1 MLRAGRK
8 APTRSFQSCTSR
20 PIPLKKTTVS
30 MLLKMA
36 RYVADVQMSCA
47 QPCRSTSHH
56 APGKVFGFGNHDHDS
71 CAQASTLVCIS
82 QWFC

>member
-47 QPCRSTSHH
+47 QPY
-56 APGKVFGFGNHDHDS
+56 APPHIMPRQGFWLWNHDHDS
-71 CAQASTLVCIS
+71 CVKLYLLCIS